1 MAAYL
6 IGQIKVNDTQRWA
19 QYVEGVAASLAP
31 FAASIMM
38 RGEKHGMLAGENS
51 KDRVVV
57 VEFNTM
63 ETLESWF
70 HSDAYQSLIPLRESA
85 ADVIITT
92 YTA

>member
-6 IGQIKVNDTQRWA
+6 IGQIKVNDSERWG
-19 QYVEGVAASLAP
+19 QYVEGVALSLKP
-31 FAASIMM
+31 FAASIVM
-38 RGEKHGMLAGENS
+38 RGEKHGMLAGENP

-57 VEFNTM
+57 VEFDTM

-70 HSDAYQSLIPLRESA
+70 HSDAYQALIPLRDSA